1 MRKAILRYLTIASV
15 AVASALASGSCTG
28 DDIDAPG
35 QQDDG
40 FAINFYCSESNTR
53 ADGDPENAVSDY
65 NENKIVSLA
74 VALYPTSYGND
85 QNAVKFKVFKNL
97 SSDISYTGKIS
108 LKEDEI
114 ASLFGN
120 PAVSGTTCK
129 VYAVANLPETT
140 LTGLEGTKPTITALK
155 NISITSEFNTKQ
167 TQSSFIMNGQGT
179 AAYTSNAGSIS
190 IKGEVPLYRTAAK
203 ITLNVKLPDKV
214 HDPDDENVYWW
225 PLPERGMQVLLNNGV
240 KNSKVVSDGT
250 VGSDGDYFNITTAN
264 ENNWNFS
271 DNSSAEYR
279 WKQSYPFYT
288 YPNKWENTPSET
300 HRTSLTLIIP
310 WQKGNASMVEGS
322 TYETFYYTVPVTDTD
337 LTEITSNYSYHIDL
351 SVNMIGSRSPE
362 YPEEI
367 VGTYKAVDWMK
378 EEMNVDVKD
387 SRYLIV
393 TPKVYEINNIE
404 EFSIPFYSS
413 HDVMIE
419 DITMTYSRFNTVS
432 NGNGDV
438 VNIDIKKD
446 VIDKSV
452 SNGDSLC
459 NYYITYNNNLRQY
472 NLNIKHGLKI
482 WNPINNNGNII
493 ATQATGNEG
502 GIADP
507 GYADAETAKT
517 AIEKAEKYEKS
528 DIDAYSQYTIT
539 VTIRHKDNKNYKE
552 TVIFNQYPAMYIMAE
567 KNTGGVYR
575 CTNDVRPYGIFGN
588 PNIDDDVDYGYVF
601 VNPIYHPAN
610 GRNEAYW
617 ENSHRGT
624 NDRTNGLGGVPG
636 LGGSNENPNMYII
649 TVSKLNSATQNFYI
663 GDPRSLFVNNNLTTI
678 DGNNTDP
685 ENSWSNPGE
694 ALYPI
699 GSTEKRRLTYYY
711 PTNEGSV
718 DIHKMMIAPKFRIAS
733 SYGKSNPTYLTRKKA
748 RRRCATYQEQGYPAG
763 RWRIPTYGEIKY
775 ITNLSSLGRIP
786 KLLTVGATYWSAQ
799 GAITVNNDGTLTLL
813 ETDPETNVSVR
824 CVYDEWYWEKEP
836 DYQLKKKGD
845 GSYVYTYGDM
855 PKRNSQQ

>member
-129 VYAVANLPETT
+129 VYAVANLPEAT

-167 TQSSFIMNGQGT
+167 TQSSFIMSGQGT
-179 AAYTSNAGSIS
+179 ATYTSNAGSIS

-250 VGSDGDYFNITTAN
+250 VGSDGDYFNITTGN
-264 ENNWNFS
+264 DNNWNFS

-393 TPKVYEINNIE
+393 TPKVYEINNLE
-404 EFSIPFYSS
+404 KFTLHFYSS
-413 HDVMIE
+413 HPVELE
-419 DITMTYSRFNTVS
+419 DITMSYDRFAYVNDTGSTEETVKQQVGTVVS
-432 NGNGDV
+432 FVASKEIIEKSKSGNYTMVKYTSDM
-438 VNIDIKKD
+438 DAPDTKTKQYTF
-446 VIDKSV
+446 
-452 SNGDSLC
+452 SLE
-459 NYYITYNNNLRQY
+459 
-472 NLNIKHGLKI
+472 HELKI
-482 WNPINNNGNII
+482 WTPVKDENATTILGQNTVELHGHKNLSDTTKTRNSIKKYLRSENPDN
-493 ATQATGNEG
+493 
-502 GIADP
+502 
-507 GYADAETAKT
+507 
-517 AIEKAEKYEKS
+517 
-528 DIDAYSQYTIT
+528 AYSPYTFRIT
-539 VTIRHKDNKNYKE
+539 LRHKDKKEFKE
-552 TVIFNQYPAMYIMAE
+552 TFTVIQYPTMYIQAVKNKRE
-567 KNTGGVYR
+567 GPKDHLGNNYVNGTGTNTGGLGDIV
-575 CTNDVRPYGIFGN
+575 NLNANEGN
-588 PNIDDDVDYGYVF
+588 K
-601 VNPIYHPAN
+601 
-610 GRNEAYW
+610 
-617 ENSHRGT
+617 
-624 NDRTNGLGGVPG
+624 
-636 LGGSNENPNMYII
+636 NPNMYII
-649 TVSKLNSATQNFYI
+649 NVTKLEDGSNYYI
-663 GDPRSLFVNNNLTTI
+663 GDPRTLYTNNDLSTETGNYYNKRYPNLTTPTA
-678 DGNNTDP
+678 DGAP
-685 ENSWSNPGE
+685 AGSWCRSAND
-694 ALYPI
+694 LYDKQNR
-699 GSTEKRRLTYYY
+699 TLKYYY
-711 PTNEGSV
+711 PTIESDDDNY
-718 DIHKMMIAPKFRIAS
+718 KMMIAPKLRVAS
-733 SYGKSNPTYLTRKKA
+733 SFGAVYPINRDAA
-748 RRRCATYQEQGYPAG
+748 RRRCATYQEVNCPAG
-763 RWRIPTYGEIKY
+763 RWRLPTYGEIAY
-775 ITNLSSLGRIP
+775 IVNLSEKNIIPTLFSPGR
-786 KLLTVGATYWSAQ
+786 TNGYWCAQ
-799 GAITVNNDGTLTLL
+799 GCYYIEDGKLKQYDNN
-813 ETDPETNVSVR
+813 NSNHAVR
-824 CVYDEWYWEKEP
+824 CVYDEWYWEKETDYTISP
-836 DYQLKKKGD
+836 DENGH
-845 GSYVYTYGDM
+845 YTYTLGDM
-855 PKRNSQQ
+855 PKRNSQQN